1 MIRYIYFRIRFHQW
15 FKNLSGIKS
24 FAQQSLNWILRSTF
38 KLASRLK
45 KINRNCQEQINAFT
59 LELEKREKFPV
70 IDADDFAIVQK
81 EIRNYSLIEKCVI
94 VAEAFFNFFAARA
107 LFNFE
112 GWLAIF
118 AQVIFAIGIT
128 WVSIPLFR
136 NLFAELIKEVPY
148 KGITSEPRNWNK
160 LLILLIPLAVVYELG
175 MFSLCK
181 LRGEQ
186 IEGGQPGL
194 ITTLMIIIGML
205 LPVLAGYFAF
215 ERRKF
220 YSPYINTLQI
230 ENLQH
235 KIGRLQN
242 IIQVNQQKMETH
254 FKQEAAK
261 AWALLQEFNTYKE
274 NYNVKKDLPQENLTG
289 HFSENQQKFIEEAIQ
304 RYQKEALGNATLPE
318 IFQPRQNWPQLQ
330 AAQFNSLNL

>member
-1 MIRYIYFRIRFHQW
+1 MIRYIYFRIKYKQW
-15 FKNLSGIKS
+15 FKNLNGVKG
-24 FAQQSLNWILRSTF
+24 FAHQSINWILRSTF

-45 KINRNCQEQINAFT
+45 KINRTRQEQINAFS

-70 IDADDFAIVQK
+70 IDADDFAIIQK
-81 EIRNYSLIEKCVI
+81 EIRNYSLIEKCI
-94 VAEAFFNFFAARA
+94 IIAEAFFNFFAARA
-107 LFNFE
+107 VFNFE

-136 NLFAELIKEVPY
+136 NLFSELIMETPY
-148 KGITSEPRNWNK
+148 KGVTSEARNWNK

-230 ENLQH
+230 GNLQH

-242 IIQVNQQKMETH
+242 IIQVNRQKMETH

-261 AWALLQEFNTYKE
+261 AWALLQEFKTYKE
-274 NYNVKKDLPQENLTG
+274 NYNAKKELPEENLTG
-289 HFSENQQKFIEEAIQ
+289 HFSENQQKFIKEAIQ
-304 RYQKEALGNATLPE
+304 RYQTEALGNTSSPE
-318 IFQPRQNWPQLQ
+318 ISPARQGWPQLQ

>member
-1 MIRYIYFRIRFHQW
+1 MIRYFYFRIRFQQW
-15 FKNLSGIKS
+15 FKNIEGIKG
-24 FAQQSLNWILRSTF
+24 FAQQSINWILKSTY

-45 KINRNCQEQINAFT
+45 KINRNCQEQVNEFS
-59 LELEKREKFPV
+59 LELDKREKFPV
-70 IDADDFAIVQK
+70 IDADDFATVQK
-81 EIRNYSLIEKCVI
+81 EIRNYSIIEKCVI
-94 VAEAFFNFFAARA
+94 IAEAFFNFFAARA

-112 GWLAIF
+112 GWLAIL

-136 NLFAELIKEVPY
+136 NLFSELIKEVPY
-148 KGITSEPRNWNK
+148 KGVTIEQRNWNK
-160 LLILLIPLAVVYELG
+160 LLILLIPLSIVYELG

-181 LRGEQ
+181 IRGEQ
-186 IEGGQPGL
+186 IEGGQSGV

-261 AWALLQEFNTYKE
+261 AWAVLQEFKIYKE
-274 NYNVKKDLPQENLTG
+274 NYNVKRDIPMENLTG
-289 HFSENQQKFIEEAIQ
+289 YFSDNQQKFIEEAIQ
-304 RYQKEALGNATLPE
+304 RYQKEALGKTTLPE
-318 IFQPRQNWPQLQ
+318 ISQTKQNWAQLQ
-330 AAQFNSLNL
+330 ATQFNSLNL